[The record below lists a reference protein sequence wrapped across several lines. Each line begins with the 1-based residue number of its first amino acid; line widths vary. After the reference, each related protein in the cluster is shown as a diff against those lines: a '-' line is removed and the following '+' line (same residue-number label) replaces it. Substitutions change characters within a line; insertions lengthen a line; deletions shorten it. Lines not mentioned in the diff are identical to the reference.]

1 MMTSFHWASCS
12 HMENRNLIGNNKGLS
27 TDLIGQSFE
36 QGFQGKFTIYTIN
49 KETEKKKIHI
59 PENKKA
65 SYIHLKYGE
74 TIY

>member
-1 MMTSFHWASCS
+1 
-12 HMENRNLIGNNKGLS
+12 MEDSILINGIKKNK
-27 TDLIGQSFE
+27 DLKVLNKE
-36 QGFQGKFTIYTIN
+36 EGFKGRFTIYIIN